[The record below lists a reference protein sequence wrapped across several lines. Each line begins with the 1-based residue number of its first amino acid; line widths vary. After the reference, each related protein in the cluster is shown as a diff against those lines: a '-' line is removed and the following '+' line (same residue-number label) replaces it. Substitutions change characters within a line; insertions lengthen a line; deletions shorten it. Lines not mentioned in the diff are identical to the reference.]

1 MERLADLDIF
11 GFLLHLGNGSVARR
25 GRHRF
30 IAGIHHEKCS
40 GDRIFL
46 ICAVVA
52 AGAVDVRA
60 SYLSPSAAVFLLLLP
75 FFLKPPSSWDLP
87 SRTTPRATGP
97 AKKHHLVVIMYFVL
111 HPPLQKSQFFGGNGA
126 RAEVAR
132 TTPPATRG
140 LHGEWHVDSGH
151 GHCKLSLALSTV
163 P

>member
-75 FFLKPPSSWDLP
+75 FFFETSFLMGFAVSDNSTSNRASKKAPPGSYYVLCTSPAPPKVSVFWWKRCSGGSGSHHP
-87 SRTTPRATGP
+87 ARHERTSR
-97 AKKHHLVVIMYFVL
+97 
-111 HPPLQKSQFFGGNGA
+111 
-126 RAEVAR
+126 
-132 TTPPATRG
+132 
-140 LHGEWHVDSGH
+140 
-151 GHCKLSLALSTV
+151 
-163 P
+163 